1 MFATGE
7 SIGGQESH
15 TSSVHSVSVKRAPCD
30 LVIMNP
36 PFTRPTNHESQH
48 SDIPIPSF
56 AGFSTSHD
64 EQYAMQQK
72 LKKASTSFGSGHAG
86 LASNFMDL
94 AHRKLKGG
102 GVMAVVLPFALVR
115 GKAWSRT
122 RTMLEK
128 HYSDIHIVSIA
139 ATGATDRAFS
149 ADTAMSECLVVA
161 TKRSATKPCT
171 MFSNLEARPVS
182 LLEATAA
189 SRHAK
194 DTAIAGDLRNAG
206 AAGVRSASVI
216 KAAQSLQ
223 AGRLLLPQ
231 QAREIELPIT
241 ELGAIADRGL
251 VDRDI
256 NGGPTD
262 RNKTGPPQGPFV
274 KRPIRPG
281 EAPTYPMLWAHSAN
295 RERRF
300 VVQFDSCGDP
310 RPNDET
316 RAIERWK
323 RSASRLHANRD
334 FQLNSQSLSMC
345 LTPGEVSWW

>member
-15 TSSVHSVSVKRAPCD
+15 TSSVHSVSVKRASCD

-128 HYSDIHIVSIA
+128 HYSDIHIVIYCR
-139 ATGATDRAFS
+139 DRS
-149 ADTAMSECLVVA
+149 DGQGILGGYGHVRVSC
-161 TKRSATKPCT
+161 RSDQAERDQALHHVLQPRSQAC
-171 MFSNLEARPVS
+171 VS
-182 LLEATAA
+182 P
-189 SRHAK
+189 
-194 DTAIAGDLRNAG
+194 
-206 AAGVRSASVI
+206 RSHR
-216 KAAQSLQ
+216 SL
-223 AGRLLLPQ
+223 
-231 QAREIELPIT
+231 
-241 ELGAIADRGL
+241 
-251 VDRDI
+251 
-256 NGGPTD
+256 
-262 RNKTGPPQGPFV
+262 
-274 KRPIRPG
+274 
-281 EAPTYPMLWAHSAN
+281 
-295 RERRF
+295 
-300 VVQFDSCGDP
+300 
-310 RPNDET
+310 
-316 RAIERWK
+316 
-323 RSASRLHANRD
+323 
-334 FQLNSQSLSMC
+334 
-345 LTPGEVSWW
+345 